1 MNSTKPHVVVIPY
14 PSQGH
19 INPLLQF
26 AKRLASKGIKA
37 TFATTKHTISSIYS
51 LQNVAVEPLSDGFD
65 DGVYPEAGSE
75 DFFLNSFK
83 LNGSNSLARLIEN
96 HLNTAFPVTCVVYDA
111 FLPWALDVAKD
122 YGLFG
127 AAFFTNSAAVCSIF
141 CCVSR
146 GLIELP
152 FKPDAVQCALPKMP
166 LFKGD
171 DLPTFL
177 RKPESYPAYL
187 AMKLSQFSNLDLAD
201 WMFCNS
207 FEDLELEVI
216 EGITE
221 KWPAK
226 LIGPM
231 VPSSYLDGRIDRD
244 IGYGA
249 SLWKPLS
256 EKCKEWLKNKP
267 RKSVIYISFGSMV
280 SLTREQTEEIAC
292 ALKES
297 NYYFLWVVRESQF
310 SKLPKGFQEEVSMT
324 ERGMI
329 VTWCNQLEVLAH
341 EATACFVTHCGWNST
356 LEGLSL
362 GVPMVGV
369 PQWSDQLPDAKFI
382 EEVWGVGVWA
392 KEDDKGVVR
401 RENLRRC
408 LKEVMEG
415 KRSEEIREN
424 ASKWR
429 ELSKKAVS
437 HGGSS
442 DNHINDFVQ
451 HLRCTSSSS
460 VMGDDHHVPQREHE
474 YPFLDKAGLITV
486 K

>member
-1 MNSTKPHVVVIPY
+1 MKIEENDLSMPHVVVIPY

-37 TFATTKHTISSIYS
+37 TLATTKQTLSSIS
-51 LQNVAVEPLSDGFD
+51 TLHNIAVEPLSDGFE
-65 DGVYPEAGSE
+65 DGGKPEAGAE
-75 DFFLNSFK
+75 DVFLNSFK
-83 LNGSNSLARLIEN
+83 SNGSKSLVGLIEKYR
-96 HLNTAFPVTCVVYDA
+96 NTSFPVTCVVYDA

-122 YGLFG
+122 YGLLG
-127 AAFFTNSAAVCSIF
+127 AAFFTNSATVCSIF
-141 CCVSR
+141 CCVDR

-152 FKPDAVQCALPKMP
+152 IKPDAVGCALPKMP
-166 LFKGD
+166 LFKGN
-171 DLPTFL
+171 DLPSFL
-177 RKPESYPAYL
+177 KKPESYPAYL
-187 AMKLSQFSNLDLAD
+187 AMKLSQFSNVDLAD

-216 EGITE
+216 EGVTE

-231 VPSSYLDGRIDRD
+231 VPSSYLDGRIEGDN
-244 IGYGA
+244 GYGA

-256 EKCKEWLKNKP
+256 EKCKEWLQNKP

-280 SLTREQTEEIAC
+280 SLTQEQAEEIAY

-310 SKLPKGFQEEVSMT
+310 NKLPKGFQEEVSRT
-324 ERGMI
+324 QRGMI

-382 EEVWGVGVWA
+382 EEVWEVGVWA
-392 KEDDKGVVR
+392 KEDDRGVVR
-401 RENLRRC
+401 RENLREC
-408 LKEVMEG
+408 LKEIMEG

-442 DNHINDFVQ
+442 DINIEDFVQ
-451 HLRCTSSSS
+451 HLRCTSSTTT
-460 VMGDDHHVPQREHE
+460 PNK
-474 YPFLDKAGLITV
+474 LD
-486 K
+486 

>member
-1 MNSTKPHVVVIPY
+1 MIELNENKISKPHVVVVPY

-26 AKRLASKGIKA
+26 AKRLASKGVKA
-37 TFATTKHTISSIYS
+37 TLATTKQTMGSISS
-51 LQNVAVEPLSDGFD
+51 LRDVAVEAISDGFD
-65 DGVYPEAGSE
+65 DQGPPKVGSE
-75 DFFLNSFK
+75 DVFLNSFK
-83 LNGSNSLARLIEN
+83 SNGSSSLARIIESYQ
-96 HLNTAFPVTCVVYDA
+96 NTTFPVTCVVYDA

-122 YGLFG
+122 YGLLG
-127 AAFFTNSAAVCSIF
+127 AAPVE
-141 CCVSR
+141 V
-146 GLIELP
+146 G
-152 FKPDAVQCALPKMP
+152 CALPKMP
-166 LFKGD
+166 LFKGN

-187 AMKLSQFSNLDLAD
+187 AMKLRQFSNVDLAD
-201 WMFCNS
+201 WIFCNS
-207 FEDLELEVI
+207 FEDLELEI
-216 EGITE
+216 TEGIFE

-231 VPSSYLDGRIDRD
+231 VPSSYLDGRIEGD

-256 EKCKEWLKNKP
+256 EKCKEWLQNKP
-267 RKSVIYISFGSMV
+267 KKSVIYISFGSMV
-280 SLTREQTEEIAC
+280 SLTQEQMEEIAW
-292 ALKES
+292 ALKQS
-297 NYYFLWVVRESQF
+297 NYYFLWVVRDSQA
-310 SKLPKGFQEEVSMT
+310 SKLPKEFLEDVEITQK
-324 ERGMI
+324 GMV

-392 KEDDKGVVR
+392 KEDDKGV
-401 RENLRRC
+401 
-408 LKEVMEG
+408 
-415 KRSEEIREN
+415 
-424 ASKWR
+424 

-437 HGGSS
+437 DGGSS
-442 DNHINDFVQ
+442 DNHVEDFVE
-451 HLRCTSSSS
+451 HLKCTSFSTKKPNGSLVS
-460 VMGDDHHVPQREHE
+460 
-474 YPFLDKAGLITV
+474 
-486 K
+486 

>member
-1 MNSTKPHVVVIPY
+1 MIELNENKISKPHVVVVPY

-26 AKRLASKGIKA
+26 AKRLASKGVKA
-37 TFATTKHTISSIYS
+37 TLATTKQTMGSISS
-51 LQNVAVEPLSDGFD
+51 LRDVAVEAISDGFD
-65 DGVYPEAGSE
+65 DQGPPKVGSE
-75 DFFLNSFK
+75 DVFLNSFK
-83 LNGSNSLARLIEN
+83 SNGSSSLARIIESYQ
-96 HLNTAFPVTCVVYDA
+96 NTTFPVTCVVYDA

-122 YGLFG
+122 YGLLG
-127 AAFFTNSAAVCSIF
+127 AAFFTNAAAVCAIF
-141 CCVSR
+141 CCVGN

-152 FKPDAVQCALPKMP
+152 LRPVEVGCALPKMP
-166 LFKGD
+166 LFKGN

-187 AMKLSQFSNLDLAD
+187 AMKLRQFSNVDLAD
-201 WMFCNS
+201 WIFCNS
-207 FEDLELEVI
+207 FEDLELEI
-216 EGITE
+216 TEGIFE

-231 VPSSYLDGRIDRD
+231 VPSSYLDGRIEGD

-256 EKCKEWLKNKP
+256 EKCKEWLQNKP
-267 RKSVIYISFGSMV
+267 KKSVIYISFGSMV
-280 SLTREQTEEIAC
+280 SLTQEQMEEIAW
-292 ALKES
+292 ALKQS
-297 NYYFLWVVRESQF
+297 NYYFLWVVRDSQA
-310 SKLPKGFQEEVSMT
+310 SKLPKEFLEDVEITQK
-324 ERGMI
+324 GMV

-401 RENLRRC
+401 KEHLSEC

-415 KRSEEIREN
+415 ERSEEIREN
-424 ASKWR
+424 ALKWK

-437 HGGSS
+437 DGGSS
-442 DNHINDFVQ
+442 DNHVEDFVE
-451 HLRCTSSSS
+451 HLKCTSFSTKKPNGSLVS
-460 VMGDDHHVPQREHE
+460 
-474 YPFLDKAGLITV
+474 
-486 K
+486 